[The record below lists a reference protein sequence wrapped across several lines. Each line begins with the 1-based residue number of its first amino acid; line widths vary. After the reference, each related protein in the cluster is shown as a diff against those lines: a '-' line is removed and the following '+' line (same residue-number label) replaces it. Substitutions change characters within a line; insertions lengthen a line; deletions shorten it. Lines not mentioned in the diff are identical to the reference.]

1 MIQHNSSV
9 VLFKSFLQAQCP
21 TIQRIGSGH
30 LALLRLFLDAYRK
43 GVDDCFI
50 PAKEMQELTRD
61 YALIRDCVCI
71 MKGYHNKDES
81 VCDRIVGWTSEF
93 IDLVINLLK
102 EENRT
107 LRAIRQNRHN
117 TQTPILSVVIKH
129 YGNSDH
135 NNIAV
140 YPGADSMNYTNG
152 NGNGAR
158 LYHPDQGLSKEM
170 RRIKFSGFVD
180 FDIEACFPNIF
191 RRMLKENGI
200 YEHPMFTQMC
210 DNKDQFLHHI
220 INTNAFTYAMRYDYR
235 HSTEKRAK
243 SMRSRLFHPDSSF
256 VLQRIGV
263 EWYDDLGKWIAQ
275 CLRAMNV
282 ETAHMFFTTYEQA
295 IIDKAFEVVGRDSII
310 LRMHDGFVADI
321 NGDLTQI
328 LQQLNEI
335 TTFKWTAQ
343 LYE

>member
-1 MIQHNSSV
+1 MV
-9 VLFKSFLQAQCP
+9 
-21 TIQRIGSGH
+21 RIGGGH
-30 LALLRLFLDAYRK
+30 LALLRLLLDAYRK
-43 GVDDCFI
+43 GTDDCYI

-81 VCDRIVGWTSEF
+81 VCDRIVGWKSAF
-93 IDLVINLLK
+93 SDFVILILK

-107 LRAIRQNRHN
+107 LRAYRQ
-117 TQTPILSVVIKH
+117 TLKTTTTTILSVVIKE
-129 YGNSDH
+129 YSNTDH
-135 NNIAV
+135 NNIPLF
-140 YPGADSMNYTNG
+140 PGADAMNYTNG

-210 DNKDQFLHHI
+210 DHKDQFLRHI
-220 INTNAFTYAMRYDYR
+220 IDTNAFTYAMRYDYR
-235 HSTEKRAK
+235 HSVEKKAK

-295 IIDKAFEVVGRDSII
+295 IIDKAFEVVGRDSVI